1 MAKRLKLILTLFTF
15 LGDTVLALLLD
26 LKPLRRVQHGLL
38 SKQQQRLEKGAA
50 ALGQH

>member
-38 SKQQQRLEKGAA
+38 SKQQRLEKGAA